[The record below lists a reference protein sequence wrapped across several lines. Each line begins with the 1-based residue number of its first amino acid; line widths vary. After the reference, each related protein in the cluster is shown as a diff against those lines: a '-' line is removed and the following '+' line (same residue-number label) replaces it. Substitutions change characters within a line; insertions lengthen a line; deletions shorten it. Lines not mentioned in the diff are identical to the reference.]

1 MLSQQPKAALA
12 GLVALAAFTL
22 WITWRAKLIEITM
35 QGRGAET
42 HLVNKP
48 APDFSL
54 AALDGHTV
62 SPADFRGKQ
71 KLVIAFWASWCGPCK
86 LELPALR
93 SFYQQNRQVAGS
105 QFEILAISIDAERS
119 EAESYANTEKLP
131 FPILLDPLHRIAD
144 AYAVDSIPTLFVV
157 DKSGNVVYSHVGADM
172 VLQDTLKREL
182 EVGNSVTVRGGQH

>member
-54 AALDGHTV
+54 AALDGHAV

-71 KLVIAFWASWCGPCK
+71 KLVITFWASWCGPCK

-93 SFYQQNRQVAGS
+93 TFYQQNRQVAGN

-131 FPILLDPLHRIAD
+131 FPILLDPLHRAAD
-144 AYAVDSIPTLFVV
+144 AYTVDSIPTLFVI
-157 DKSGNVVYSHVGADM
+157 DKSGKVVYGHVGFDM
-172 VLQDTLKREL
+172 IVQETLKRQL
-182 EVGNSVTVRGGQH
+182 EVGNSVTVRGALH